1 MKPASFEYARPTA
14 LDEACA
20 LLAAEDDARIIA
32 GGQTLVPLMAM
43 RLPAPRSSTSP
54 ASRSRSREDGDAS
67 HRRHHPAMRR
77 QARPDPAKL
86 PLLAR
91 SCRRACADPRPAR
104 LWLARQ
110 WRSAAEIVR
119 WQCAAPR

>member
-43 RLPAPRSSTSP
+43 RL
-54 ASRSRSREDGDAS
+54 
-67 HRRHHPAMRR
+67 
-77 QARPDPAKL
+77 ARPKL
-86 PLLAR
+86 VVDIARIADLAF
-91 SCRRACADPRPAR
+91 
-104 LWLARQ
+104 
-110 WRSAAEIVR
+110 VR
-119 WQCAAPR
+119 